1 MIRIEQATNEHIAQ
15 MADLL
20 AVLFS
25 EEQEF
30 RPDREKQ
37 IRALRM
43 IVAAPER
50 GNIFVATEEDQVVG
64 MVSLLFT
71 ISTAKGAPACWL
83 EDMVI
88 LPEHRGTG
96 IGSKLLTHAVA
107 YAKSIGVTRI
117 TLLTDRTSDKSIHF
131 YERHGFQR
139 SEMVPMRMHLG

>member
-1 MIRIEQATNEHIAQ
+1 MIRIEQATTEHIAQ

-43 IVAAPER
+43 IVSAPER
-50 GNIFVATEEDQVVG
+50 GNIFVATEEDEVVG
-64 MVSLLFT
+64 MTSLLFT
-71 ISTAKGAPACWL
+71 ISTAQGAPACWL

-88 LPEHRGTG
+88 RPEHRGKG
-96 IGSKLLTHAVA
+96 IGTKLLSHAVA
-107 YAKSIGVTRI
+107 YAKSNGFTRI

-139 SEMVPMRMHLG
+139 SDMVPMRMHLG

>member
-1 MIRIEQATNEHIAQ
+1 MIRIEQATTEHIPQ

-25 EEQEF
+25 EEVEF
-30 RPDREKQ
+30 KPDREKQ
-37 IRALRM
+37 SRALRM
-43 IVAAPER
+43 IVSAPER
-50 GNIFVATEEDQVVG
+50 GNIFVATEEDEVVG

-71 ISTAKGAPACWL
+71 ISTAQGAPACWL

-88 LPEHRGTG
+88 RRDRRGMG
-96 IGSKLLTHAVA
+96 IGTRLLEYAVA
-107 YAKSIGVTRI
+107 YAKSHGFTRI
-117 TLLTDRTSDKSIHF
+117 TLLTDRVSEKSIHF

>member
-1 MIRIEQATNEHIAQ
+1 MIRIEQATIEHIPQ

-43 IVAAPER
+43 IVSAPER
-50 GNIFVATEEDQVVG
+50 GNIFVATDEDKVVG
-64 MVSLLFT
+64 MMSLLFT
-71 ISTAKGAPACWL
+71 ISTAKGGTACWL

-88 LPEHRGTG
+88 RPEHRGKGLGT
-96 IGSKLLTHAVA
+96 KLLEHAVN
-107 YAKSIGVTRI
+107 YAKSQGFTRI
-117 TLLTDRTSDKSIHF
+117 TLLTDRASDKSIHF

>member
-1 MIRIEQATNEHIAQ
+1 MIRIEQATNEHIPQ

-25 EEQEF
+25 EEAEF

-43 IVAAPER
+43 IVSAPER
-50 GNIFVATEEDQVVG
+50 GNIFVATEEDEVVG
-64 MVSLLFT
+64 MMSLLFT
-71 ISTAKGAPACWL
+71 ISTAQGAPACWL

-88 LPEHRGTG
+88 RPEHRGKG
-96 IGSKLLTHAVA
+96 IGTKLLSHAVA
-107 YAKSIGVTRI
+107 YAKSNGFTRI

-139 SEMVPMRMHLG
+139 SEMVPMRLHLG

>member
-1 MIRIEQATNEHIAQ
+1 MIRIEQATLEHIPQ

-25 EEQEF
+25 EEHEF

-37 IRALRM
+37 MRALRM
-43 IVAAPER
+43 IISAPER
-50 GNIFVATEEDQVVG
+50 GNMFVATEEDRVVG
-64 MVSLLFT
+64 MVSLLIT
-71 ISTAKGAPACWL
+71 ISTAKGGTACWL

-96 IGSKLLTHAVA
+96 IGTKLLTHAVA
-107 YAKSIGVTRI
+107 YAKSQGFTRI

-139 SEMVPMRMHLG
+139 SDMVPMRMHLG

>member
-1 MIRIEQATNEHIAQ
+1 MVRIEQATTEHIPQ

-43 IVAAPER
+43 IVSAPER
-50 GNIFVATEEDQVVG
+50 GNIFVATIEDEVVG

-83 EDMVI
+83 EDMI
-88 LPEHRGTG
+88 IRREHRGTG
-96 IGSKLLTHAVA
+96 IGTKLLEHAVA
-107 YAKSIGVTRI
+107 YAKSHGFTRI

-131 YERHGFQR
+131 YERHGFHR

>member
-1 MIRIEQATNEHIAQ
+1 MIRIEQATTEHIAQ

-96 IGSKLLTHAVA
+96 IGTKLLSHAVV
-107 YAKSIGVTRI
+107 YAKS
-117 TLLTDRTSDKSIHF
+117 
-131 YERHGFQR
+131 
-139 SEMVPMRMHLG
+139 